1 MSFKARRLAGT
12 VLIVFLFIPMQIA
25 ANGYASRGT
34 KIAFTCVGVDGN
46 RDICV
51 MDGDGGNEVR
61 LTEDPARDEGPSW
74 SPDGTRIV
82 FYRGHHIYVMD
93 SDGQNLMELTG
104 PLGGTDPA
112 WSPDGAKIAFTRF
125 KALKNQIWVMDA
137 DGGNEVQLTQWGENY
152 NPAWSPDGRRIAFVS
167 ERRHGGPEIY
177 VMDSDGSNQVRL
189 THDLEEKDNPS
200 WSPDGQW
207 IAYDSYRSRVY
218 QIFVVKT
225 DGSGLTRRLTHR
237 RPHNWKPA
245 WSPDGDTIA
254 YSLWEWGI
262 SMTIN
267 LMTPEGMHLKQLTE
281 DDGTYRSDP
290 DWFNPVG
297 RSVSPAGHFVTI
309 WGKIKEP
316 TSAPR

>member
-12 VLIVFLFIPMQIA
+12 VLIVSLFIQMQIA

-61 LTEDPARDEGPSW
+61 LTDDPAWDQGPSW

-152 NPAWSPDGRRIAFVS
+152 NPAWSPDG
-167 ERRHGGPEIY
+167 
-177 VMDSDGSNQVRL
+177 
-189 THDLEEKDNPS
+189 
-200 WSPDGQW
+200 
-207 IAYDSYRSRVY
+207 
-218 QIFVVKT
+218 
-225 DGSGLTRRLTHR
+225 
-237 RPHNWKPA
+237 
-245 WSPDGDTIA
+245 DTIA

-267 LMTPEGMHLKQLTE
+267 LMTPEGKHLKQLTE
-281 DDGTYRSDP
+281 DDGTYRCDA
-290 DWFNPVG
+290 DWFAPVG
-297 RSVSPAGHFVTI
+297 RSVSPAANFVTI
-309 WGKIKEP
+309 WGKIKVP
-316 TSAPR
+316 ASVRR

>member
-12 VLIVFLFIPMQIA
+12 VLIVSLFIQMQIA

-61 LTEDPARDEGPSW
+61 LTDDPAWDQGPSW

-152 NPAWSPDGRRIAFVS
+152 NP
-167 ERRHGGPEIY
+167 
-177 VMDSDGSNQVRL
+177 
-189 THDLEEKDNPS
+189 S

-207 IAYDSYRSRVY
+207 IAFDSYRNKVY
-218 QIFVVKT
+218 HIYVVKT
-225 DGSGLTRRLTHR
+225 DGSGRTSRLTRRRQDHS
-237 RPHNWKPA
+237 HPA

-254 YSLWEWGI
+254 YTIREPGGFR
-262 SMTIN
+262 TIN
-267 LMTPEGMHLKQLTE
+267 LMARNGRHLKQLSKA
-281 DDGTYRSDP
+281 DFYSADP
-290 DWFNPVG
+290 DWFDPTAW
-297 RSVSPAGHFVTI
+297 SVSPVASFVTI
-309 WGKIKEP
+309 WGEIK
-316 TSAPR
+316 APPAGRR